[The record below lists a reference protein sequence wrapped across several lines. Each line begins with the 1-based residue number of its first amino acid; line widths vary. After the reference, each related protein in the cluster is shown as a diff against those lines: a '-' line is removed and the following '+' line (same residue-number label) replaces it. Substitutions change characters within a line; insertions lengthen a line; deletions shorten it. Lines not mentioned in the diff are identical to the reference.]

1 MAYFDTGKTAGATV
15 ALAMGRV
22 FDRVVKC
29 VTAQAMTPSLRR
41 RPSAEAL
48 IAARQRAEAHRR
60 AVDRLMR

>member
-15 ALAMGRV
+15 ALAVGRV
-22 FDRVVKC
+22 FDHLVKFATAL
-29 VTAQAMTPSLRR
+29 VTKRSPRPGPS
-41 RPSAEAL
+41 PETL

>member
-15 ALAMGRV
+15 ALAVGRV
-22 FDRVVKC
+22 FDRLVKFAAKQ
-29 VTAQAMTPSLRR
+29 VKKRSSRPGPS
-41 RPSAEAL
+41 PEAL